1 MFEYERSLPLGF
13 KEFSII
19 RKDGYTVRDVS
30 YLSPLDGEVPA
41 YLVVPNKD
49 GQSFPAVVF
58 LHPGQG
64 NRATF
69 LSEAEDLASK
79 GIISLLI
86 DAPSMRKA
94 PPQDLSQ
101 EQELTLIVEG
111 VVDIQGYIQTVVDL
125 RRGIDLLSSFEN
137 VDSERIVYVGHS
149 LGATWG
155 GVLAGVDERIK
166 AYVLMAG
173 FSSVSKWHKTS
184 EHPLAVLIRNMLS
197 GEQFNKFITEL
208 EPLDAV
214 HYIKKAAP
222 ASLFF
227 QFSRNDEFISKDQA
241 KTYYTIASSPKEVAW
256 YETDHLFTACDTA
269 YRERMQWIM
278 GQLGLDSY
286 NPIQPIRKKE

>member
-1 MFEYERSLPLGF
+1 VVLVFEYERSLPLGF
-13 KEFSII
+13 KELSII

-30 YLSPLDGEVPA
+30 YLSPHCGNVPA
-41 YLVVPNKD
+41 YLVVPNKE
-49 GQSFPAVVF
+49 GQSFPAAVF

-64 NRATF
+64 NRTAF

-79 GIISLLI
+79 GVISLLI

-125 RRGIDLLSSFEN
+125 QRGIDLLSSLEN
-137 VDSERIVYVGHS
+137 VDSNRLAYVGHS

-155 GVLAGVDERIK
+155 GVLAGVEKRIK

-173 FSSVSKWHKTS
+173 FSSVSNWHKSS
-184 EHPLAVLIRNMLS
+184 EHPLADLIRNKLS
-197 GEQFNKFITEL
+197 REQFNKFISEL

-241 KTYYTIASSPKEVAW
+241 NTFYAVASSPKEVAW
-256 YETDHLFTACDTA
+256 YETDHLFKECNTA
-269 YRERMQWIM
+269 YKERMQWIM
-278 GQLGLDSY
+278 GQLGLDY
-286 NPIQPIRKKE
+286 K

>member
-19 RKDGYTVRDVS
+19 RKDGYTVRDVY
-30 YLSPLDGEVPA
+30 YLSPLGGRIPA
-41 YLVVPNKD
+41 YLVVPNKE

-111 VVDIQGYIQTVVDL
+111 VVNIQGYIQTVVDL
-125 RRGIDLLSSFEN
+125 RRGIDLLSSFEY
-137 VDSERIVYVGHS
+137 VDSDRLVYVGHS

-214 HYIKKAAP
+214 HYIKKLHLHHC
-222 ASLFF
+222 SFNLVVMTNLS
-227 QFSRNDEFISKDQA
+227 Q
-241 KTYYTIASSPKEVAW
+241 KTKRKHITRLQV
-256 YETDHLFTACDTA
+256 H
-269 YRERMQWIM
+269 
-278 GQLGLDSY
+278 
-286 NPIQPIRKKE
+286 RKKLLGMKLTIFLQRAILLIESECNGLWDN